1 MGKINI
7 LNKPDDEKGQ
17 CCKFS
22 FKEQKKAVSEETA
35 FNNLLK
41 YKSNLC

>member
-1 MGKINI
+1 MRKVNVV
-7 LNKPDDEKGQ
+7 
-17 CCKFS
+17 S
-22 FKEQKKAVSEETA
+22 FPVRSKKKAVSEETA